1 MEGFGSAKVPKPRP
15 VDRDKMHL
23 CSMIRLISMGMAMC
37 LGLGHLEAQTAARS
51 ELPQPFDLPLNA
63 ENAWPSGTFGVDYNV
78 ADQEGFRHGPWVR
91 VYPDGALYYSGTFD
105 HGLPV
110 GSWWFFRENGTAL
123 SHVIHEDNDPTASRV
138 STYAPDGRIT
148 AQGGYLHGTT
158 RLRDEVLAERPEPP
172 VRHGV
177 WSLFSSSGNL
187 TALMHYDHGK
197 KHGLEERYLP
207 SGATCERGNHVEG
220 ELNGEWLAWHDNGM
234 LRQRITYRNGVLDG
248 PFQAFYGG
256 GGRMSEGEY
265 LDGAEE
271 GSWKFY
277 LEDGRLQHIHRYRAG
292 TLLETIRVNGTFVDW
307 HGEERPAYERSFR
320 DKKLDGPFREWHD
333 QGGFVLEAFTD
344 PETGEQMQ
352 RRVMSGTQVSREGEY
367 VDGVL
372 DGPVYRYDQAGRLT
386 YTEHY
391 TLGHLDR
398 TETH

>member
-37 LGLGHLEAQTAARS
+37 LGLGALKAQTAARS
-51 ELPQPFDLPLNA
+51 EQPQPFDRPLNA

-78 ADQEGFRHGPWVR
+78 ADQEGFRHSSWVR

-123 SHVIHEDNDPTASRV
+123 SHVIHDDDDPTASRV

-172 VRHGV
+172 VRHGA

-220 ELNGEWLAWHDNGM
+220 ELDGEWLAWHDNGM
-234 LRQRITYRNGVLDG
+234 LRQRITYRNGILDG

-256 GGRMSEGEY
+256 GGRMSGNTSTARRKEAGNSTSKTADSNTFIDTEPAPCSKPSASTA
-265 LDGAEE
+265 L
-271 GSWKFY
+271 SWTGMERSARPTNG
-277 LEDGRLQHIHRYRAG
+277 LTG
-292 TLLETIRVNGTFVDW
+292 TRNWTVPFGNGTTKA
-307 HGEERPAYERSFR
+307 GLSLRRSR
-320 DKKLDGPFREWHD
+320 
-333 QGGFVLEAFTD
+333 
-344 PETGEQMQ
+344 
-352 RRVMSGTQVSREGEY
+352 TQK
-367 VDGVL
+367 
-372 DGPVYRYDQAGRLT
+372 
-386 YTEHY
+386 
-391 TLGHLDR
+391 R
-398 TETH
+398 TNKCSDAS